1 MTSYRF
7 IGAAKGAVAANR
19 DTAKQV
25 VGASKVVALRALDMQ
40 RNAVKNGSAMIA
52 KNGGRYGVQLRQQLT
67 QAQGKYDLRAR
78 KLVTT
83 AANQANKAVDQVAD
97 IVERGFDRLEV
108 AFEGKVAQQLDRYAL
123 PIARVSRQAAE
134 RVNKA
139 SGKVLKFAKPEPVKA
154 VARKA
159 RAKTRTVRKAAAR
172 TARQLK
178 AAA

>member
-1 MTSYRF
+1 MTNYRF

-67 QAQGKYDLRAR
+67 QAQSRYDARAR

-83 AANQANKAVDQVAD
+83 AANQAVKAVDQVAG
-97 IVERGFDRLEV
+97 IVDRGFDRLEV
-108 AFEGKVAQQLDRYAL
+108 AFDGRVAQQLDRYAL
-123 PIARVSRQAAE
+123 PIAQVSRQAAE

-154 VARKA
+154 AARKA
-159 RAKTRTVRKAAAR
+159 RAKTRKVAAR
-172 TARQLK
+172 ATKQLK